1 MRIAIVLAL
10 LGAIGF
16 GVVPRA
22 RACGGLACNTM
33 VGQPVSQTAERIVF
47 VQNGDGTVT
56 SIVEILYEG
65 EGDRFAWILPVP
77 GRPEVG
83 VSSSIVFD
91 RLQAGTTPTYT
102 LSTITEGNCSVPS
115 SGGGVGCSADE
126 AAFAEARDGGAT
138 IGLADAGMSPVE
150 VIDSGRV
157 GPYDYVTISL
167 DPSLPDAGMVATD
180 WLEANGYN
188 VTPLASERLGPYL
201 SAGMNLIAFRLTKS
215 TLAGSIRPIVLTYTG
230 TRPMIPIRPTAMA
243 AADDMGV
250 MVWVLGPHRAI
261 PTNFRHLVIDEAR
274 INWFN
279 PGATYDALITQAA
292 DEAGGQGFVTEDARR
307 SIELPEVHSGG
318 ETTEALDGL
327 TDLNAVERATRLF
340 GPFDGFADVFAAQVV
355 LPDGVSVGQA
365 IGCFRCVVSE
375 LDEGFD
381 RASFE
386 EALDREVV
394 EPVLAMQRLLRSQP
408 IATRFYTTLS
418 PDEMTVDP
426 EFDFNPDL
434 PLVSNAHTAQRVI
447 ECRGDTTFSEAR
459 WRVTLEDGRVIRG
472 ENATPG
478 WPISSSLPVARR
490 VEQLGMTGEA
500 TMVVDRSAE
509 IDEAIEQNNRLY
521 PKRKSGGACHAGT
534 EGRGSAGLALLAFV
548 GFALRRRK
556 IVRPS

>member
-1 MRIAIVLAL
+1 MRLAIFLTL
-10 LGAIGF
+10 LGVIGF
-16 GVVPRA
+16 AFVPRA

-33 VGQPVSQTAERIVF
+33 VGQPVAQTAERILF

-56 SIVEILYEG
+56 SVVEILYEG

-83 VSSSIVFD
+83 ISSAVVFD

-102 LSTITEGNCSVPS
+102 LTTTTEGNCSVPS
-115 SGGGVGCSADE
+115 SGGGIGCGASAADSPS
-126 AAFAEARDGGAT
+126 FATDAGT
-138 IGLADAGMSPVE
+138 IGFSDAGMSPVE
-150 VIDSGRV
+150 VIDSGSV

-188 VTPLASERLGPYL
+188 VTPLAGERLGPYL

-250 MVWVLGPHRAI
+250 MVWVLGPHRSI
-261 PTNFRHLVIDEAR
+261 PTNYRHLVLDEAR
-274 INWFN
+274 INWFS
-279 PGATYDALITQAA
+279 PGTTYDALVTQAA

-307 SIELPEVHSGG
+307 SDELPLVHFGN
-318 ETTEALDGL
+318 ETTESLEGL
-327 TDLNAVERATRLF
+327 GDYAAVELATRRF
-340 GPFDGFADVFAAQVV
+340 GTFDGFADVFAAQVV
-355 LPDGVSVGQA
+355 LPEGVSVGQA
-365 IGCFRCVVSE
+365 IGCFSCVVST

-386 EALDREVV
+386 EALEREVV
-394 EPVLAMQRLLRSQP
+394 EPVLATQRLLRTQP
-408 IATRFYTTLS
+408 IATRFYTTMS

-434 PLVSNAHTAQRVI
+434 PLFSNVHTAQRVI
-447 ECRGDTTFSEAR
+447 ECRGDTTFFEAR
-459 WRVTLEDGRVIRG
+459 WRTTLQDGRVIRG

-478 WPISSSLPVARR
+478 WPVPTSLPAARR
-490 VEQLGMTGEA
+490 VEQLGTSGEA
-500 TMVVDRSAE
+500 TMVVDRGPE
-509 IDEAIEQNNRLY
+509 IDDAIEENNRLY
-521 PKRKSGGACHAGT
+521 PRRKGGGACAAGT

-548 GFALRRRK
+548 GFALRRRRF
-556 IVRPS
+556 VVD

>member
-1 MRIAIVLAL
+1 MRVAIFLAL
-10 LGAIGF
+10 LGVIGF
-16 GVVPRA
+16 ASVPRA

-33 VGQPVSQTAERIVF
+33 VGQPVAQTAERILF

-56 SIVEILYEG
+56 SVVEILYEG

-83 VSSSIVFD
+83 VSSAIVFD

-102 LSTITEGNCSVPS
+102 LTTTTEGDCSVPS
-115 SGGGVGCSADE
+115 SGGGFGCSAE
-126 AAFAEARDGGAT
+126 ADASPMAFRDGGT
-138 IGLADAGMSPVE
+138 ISLGDAGTSPVE

-180 WLEANGYN
+180 WLETNGYN
-188 VTPLASERLGPYL
+188 VTPLAGERLGPYL

-261 PTNFRHLVIDEAR
+261 PTNYRHLVLDEAR
-274 INWFN
+274 INWFS
-279 PGATYDALITQAA
+279 PGTTYDALVTQAA

-307 SIELPEVHSGG
+307 SEELPQVHFGN
-318 ETTEALDGL
+318 ETTQALEGL
-327 TDLNAVERATRLF
+327 DDYAAVELATRRF
-340 GPFDGFADVFAAQVV
+340 GTFDGFADVFAAQVV
-355 LPDGVSVGQA
+355 LPDGVSAGQA
-365 IGCFRCVVSE
+365 IGCFSCVVSA

-381 RASFE
+381 RAAFE
-386 EALDREVV
+386 EALEREVV
-394 EPVLAMQRLLRSQP
+394 EPVLATQRLLDTQP
-408 IATRFYTTLS
+408 IATRFYTTMS

-434 PLVSNAHTAQRVI
+434 PLVSNTHTARRVI
-447 ECRGDTTFSEAR
+447 ECRGDTTFFEAR
-459 WRVTLEDGRVIRG
+459 WRTTLQDGRVIRG

-478 WPISSSLPVARR
+478 WPVPTSLPAARR
-490 VEQLGMTGEA
+490 VEQLGTSGEA
-500 TMVVDRSAE
+500 TTVVDRGPE
-509 IDEAIEQNNRLY
+509 IDDAIEENNRLY
-521 PKRKSGGACHAGT
+521 PKRKRGGACAAGT

-548 GFALRRRK
+548 GFALRRR
-556 IVRPS
+556 RAFR